1 MANIPDNLKYTDSDE
16 WARLEADGTVTVG
29 ITDFAQESLGDI
41 VFVELPDTGRTVA
54 RDEASCVI
62 ESVKAAADVHAPIS
76 GEIIATN
83 AEVPGSPDIVNADAY
98 GNWLFRVKP
107 SNPAELEKLL
117 SPEAYAKKIG
127 A

>member
-1 MANIPDNLKYTDSDE
+1 MANIPDNLKYTESDE

-54 RDEASCVI
+54 ADEASTVI
-62 ESVKAAADVHAPIS
+62 ESVKAAADVHSPVS
-76 GEIIATN
+76 GEIIETN
-83 AEVPGSPDIVNADAY
+83 EEVSGSPDLVNADAY

-107 SNPAELEKLL
+107 SNAAELDKLL
-117 SPEAYAKKIG
+117 NAEQYAKKIG
-127 A
+127 G

>member
-1 MANIPDNLKYTDSDE
+1 MANIPDNLKYTESDE

-41 VFVELPDTGRTVA
+41 VFVELPDVGRTVA
-54 RDEASCVI
+54 ADEASTVI
-62 ESVKAAADVHAPIS
+62 ESVKAAADVHSPVS
-76 GEIIATN
+76 GEILEVN
-83 AEVPGSPDIVNADAY
+83 EEVPGSPDLINGDAY

-107 SNPAELEKLL
+107 SNVAELDKLL
-117 SPEAYAKKIG
+117 DAGAYAKKIG

>member
-1 MANIPDNLKYTDSDE
+1 MANIPDNLKYTESDE

-41 VFVELPDTGRTVA
+41 VFVELPDVGRTVA
-54 RDEASCVI
+54 ADEASTVI
-62 ESVKAAADVHAPIS
+62 ESVKAAADVHSPVS
-76 GEIIATN
+76 GEIIEVN
-83 AEVPGSPDIVNADAY
+83 QEVPGSPDLINGDAY

-107 SNPAELEKLL
+107 SNAAELDKLL
-117 SPEAYAKKIG
+117 NAEQYATKIG

>member
-1 MANIPDNLKYTDSDE
+1 MANIPDKLKYTESDE

-41 VFVELPDTGRTVA
+41 VFVELPDVGRTVA
-54 RDEASCVI
+54 ADEASTVI
-62 ESVKAAADVHAPIS
+62 ESVKAAADVHSPVS
-76 GEIIATN
+76 GEILEVN
-83 AEVPGSPDIVNADAY
+83 EEVPGSPDLINGDAY

-107 SNPAELEKLL
+107 SNVAELDKLL
-117 SPEAYAKKIG
+117 DASAYAKKIG

>member
-1 MANIPDNLKYTDSDE
+1 MANIPDNLKYTESDE

-41 VFVELPDTGRTVA
+41 VFVELPDVGRTVA
-54 RDEASCVI
+54 ADEASTVI
-62 ESVKAAADVHAPIS
+62 ESVKAAADVHSPVS
-76 GEIIATN
+76 GEILEVN
-83 AEVPGSPDIVNADAY
+83 EEVPGSPDLINGDAY

-107 SNPAELEKLL
+107 SNVAELEKLL
-117 SPEAYAKKIG
+117 DAGAYAKKIG

>member
-1 MANIPDNLKYTDSDE
+1 MANIPDNLKYTESDE

-41 VFVELPDTGRTVA
+41 VFVELPDVGRTVA
-54 RDEASCVI
+54 ADEASTVI
-62 ESVKAAADVHAPIS
+62 ESVKAAADVHSPVS
-76 GEIIATN
+76 GEILEVN
-83 AEVPGSPDIVNADAY
+83 AEVPGSPDLINGDAY

-107 SNPAELEKLL
+107 SNAAELDKLL
-117 SPEAYAKKIG
+117 NAEQYAAKIG

>member
-1 MANIPDNLKYTDSDE
+1 MANIPDNLKYTESDE

-41 VFVELPDTGRTVA
+41 VFVELPEVGRTVA
-54 RDEASCVI
+54 ADEPSTVI
-62 ESVKAAADVHAPIS
+62 ESVKAAADVHSPVS
-76 GEIIATN
+76 GEIIEVN
-83 AEVPGSPDIVNADAY
+83 AKVPDSPDLINGDAY

-107 SNPAELEKLL
+107 SNVGELDKLL
-117 SPEAYAKKIG
+117 DAAGYARKIG

>member
-1 MANIPDNLKYTDSDE
+1 MANIPDNLKYTQSDE

-41 VFVELPDTGRTVA
+41 VFVELPDVGRTVA
-54 RDEASCVI
+54 ADEASTVI
-62 ESVKAAADVHAPIS
+62 ESVKAAADVHSPVS
-76 GEIIATN
+76 GEIIEVN
-83 AEVPGSPDIVNADAY
+83 EEVPGSPDLINGDAY

-107 SNPAELEKLL
+107 SNTAELDKLL
-117 SPEAYAKKIG
+117 DAAGYATKIG

>member
-1 MANIPDNLKYTDSDE
+1 MANIPDNLKYTESDE

-76 GEIIATN
+76 GEIIETN

>member
-1 MANIPDNLKYTDSDE
+1 MANIPDNLKYTESDE

-76 GEIIATN
+76 GEIIETN
-83 AEVPGSPDIVNADAY
+83 AEVPGSPDIVNTDAY

>member
-1 MANIPDNLKYTDSDE
+1 MANIPDNLKYTESDE

-76 GEIIATN
+76 GEIIETN
-83 AEVPGSPDIVNADAY
+83 AAVPGSPDIVNADAY

-107 SNPAELEKLL
+107 SNPAELDKLL

>member
-1 MANIPDNLKYTDSDE
+1 MANIPDNLKYTQSDE

-41 VFVELPDTGRTVA
+41 VFVELPDVGRTVA
-54 RDEASCVI
+54 ADEASTVI
-62 ESVKAAADVHAPIS
+62 ESVKAAADVHSPVS
-76 GEIIATN
+76 GEIIEVN
-83 AEVPGSPDIVNADAY
+83 EEVPGSPDLINGDAY

-107 SNPAELEKLL
+107 SNTAELDNLL
-117 SPEAYAKKIG
+117 DAAGYAAKIG

>member
-76 GEIIATN
+76 GEIIETN

>member
-1 MANIPDNLKYTDSDE
+1 MANIPDNLKYTESDE

-76 GEIIATN
+76 GEIIETN

-117 SPEAYAKKIG
+117 SPEAYVKKIG